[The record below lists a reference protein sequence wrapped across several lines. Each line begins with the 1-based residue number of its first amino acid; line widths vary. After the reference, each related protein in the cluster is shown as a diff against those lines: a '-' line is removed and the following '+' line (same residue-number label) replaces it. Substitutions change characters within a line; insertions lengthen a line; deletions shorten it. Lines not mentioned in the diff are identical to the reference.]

1 MASAREYKFLRKP
14 PVFAHDFG
22 DLVDRAI
29 CPIKMLNGIVKVS
42 QRAMGSLL
50 NRAKLVGEPAA

>member
-14 PVFAHDFG
+14 PVFTRDFG

-29 CPIKMLNGIVKVS
+29 CPNKMFNGIVKVS
-42 QRAMGSLL
+42 QLATGS
-50 NRAKLVGEPAA
+50 